1 MFKHIRLRQST
12 INLFAWVTCLSIV
25 MFSWLGI
32 YYVSSSVE
40 AERQAM
46 ERRSE
51 LRKLGGK
58 LANSSDYLTEE
69 ARQFA
74 ITLDRVHIN
83 LYWEEVEK
91 MNSQDNVVSRLPG
104 LDAPLEEKAL
114 LAEAR
119 NNLTVLMQIET
130 RSMRLLLDVLRVPE
144 SDMPPEVAAF
154 RLSDADKNMTEGQKM
169 FKAREILFDTEYM
182 RVKNGVMGPI
192 LVQFQRSVTQRTK
205 EELQEA
211 QNATTRAITLL
222 FALSL
227 GTLISLAITLRI
239 IHTQTSRPIQEYTRA
254 LQDQAASENAPYLE
268 PVGTHELRTF
278 AEAFNQSHKKLSVLY
293 EVYRETAENLDT
305 DQILDHALHIIRDF
319 LDIDGLAVHLLGD
332 DGEFLGLRSPLG
344 FTPEVIQSLQEIK
357 RAGLISRAVEE
368 RRPQIISLDLLPA
381 GMPEA
386 PMYVAGFKHLAVFP
400 LITAQHMIGAVS
412 IAVKRSTPFSQ
423 QEEQLFTAISRQLS
437 AAIYNA
443 QLFDSLGLELAER
456 RRAEEAMRIAKEE
469 AELANRVKSD
479 FLAMM
484 THEIRTPIS
493 GIIGLSDIL
502 KKTELSPRQ
511 RGYLGTISV
520 SAESLLN
527 IINDILDVSKLEAGQ
542 TTIRP
547 VEFSLLELTEE
558 AASLMYIQAKMR
570 GVELAVRYNP
580 RLPRRYS
587 GDSVRIRQII
597 MNLLGN
603 AVKFTDR
610 GHIFLDVDGVVD
622 DKGQAKICITVQ
634 DTGIGIAKENLEKIF
649 DRFSQVD
656 NFSTRR
662 FQGTGLGLTISRNLV
677 ELMDGQ
683 IAVESELGKGSRFT
697 VEIPLPVIEAAV
709 PEIMEGLFAPR
720 KVLVAA
726 KTSLTTSILEEYL
739 EYHGLEVVN
748 VKSVRGALTQMENL
762 SQTNSPV
769 DLVLIDSDLP
779 DIKAL
784 SFADGSIPI
793 YPAVAVM
800 VSFQQGFADEI
811 TRPELTLHKPISL
824 TKLERLLQHTGRL
837 QAGLQPE
844 EPEGANKGTEERGRF
859 EAKVL
864 IAEDHPI
871 NQEVIAL
878 LFSELGCTVDVAV
891 NGREAVDKFRD
902 GAYDIIFM
910 DCQMPEM
917 DGYSATK
924 AIRGIETDRGGHI
937 PIVALTASV
946 LSSDCSQTLDAGMDD
961 YLLKPVK
968 KETLAAMLGK
978 YCSKFYRSGLG
989 SSDLISPEDGDVK
1002 PQMVREARWRYHDTH

>member
-1 MFKHIRLRQST
+1 MLKNIRFRQST
-12 INLFAWVTCLSIV
+12 ITLFAWITCLSIV

-32 YYVSSSVE
+32 YYVSSSIE

-46 ERRSE
+46 ERRTE
-51 LRKLGGK
+51 LRTVGGQ
-58 LANSSDYLTEE
+58 LAASSDYLTEE

-74 ITLDRVHIN
+74 ITLDRGHVN
-83 LYWEEVEK
+83 RYWEEVQRMETRE
-91 MNSQDNVVSRLPG
+91 QFTSRLQS
-104 LDAPLEEKAL
+104 LDIPDEERIL
-114 LAEAR
+114 LVEAR
-119 NNLTVLMQIET
+119 DNLTVLMAVEA

-144 SDMPPEVAAF
+144 SDMPPVVAAF
-154 RLSDADKNMTEGQKM
+154 RLADEDKNLTEGQKM

-182 RVKNGVMGPI
+182 RIKNSVMGPTI
-192 LVQFQRSVTQRTK
+192 VQFQRSVTQRTK
-205 EELQEA
+205 AELEA
-211 QNATTRAITLL
+211 AQHATTQAITLL

-227 GTLISLAITLRI
+227 GTLISLAATLRI

-254 LQDQAASENAPYLE
+254 LQDQAAAGNAPYLE
-268 PVGTHELRTF
+268 PIGTQELRTF
-278 AEAFNQSHKKLSVLY
+278 AEAFNQSHRKLSVLY

-305 DQILDHALHIIRDF
+305 DQILDHALNIIRDF
-319 LDIDGLAVHLLGD
+319 LDIDGLAVHLLED
-332 DGEFLGLRSPLG
+332 DGDSLRLRSPLG
-344 FTPEVIQSLQEIK
+344 FAPEVLQNMRVIK
-357 RAGLISRAVEE
+357 RAGLIGRAVED
-368 RRPQIISLDLLPA
+368 RRPQIICLDLLPA

-386 PMYVAGFKHLAVFP
+386 PMYVAGFKHLAIFP
-400 LITAQHMIGAVS
+400 LITAQHVIGAIS
-412 IAVKRSTPFSQ
+412 IAVKRPMPFTQ

-437 AAIYNA
+437 AAVYNA

-456 RRAEEAMRIAKEE
+456 RRAQEAMRIAKEE
-469 AELANRVKSD
+469 AELATRVKSD

-502 KKTELSPRQ
+502 IKTELSPRQ
-511 RGYLGTISV
+511 RGYLETISV

-547 VEFSLLELTEE
+547 VEFNLLELTEE

-580 RLPRRYS
+580 RLPRLFL

-610 GHIFLDVDGVVD
+610 GHIFLEVDGAVD
-622 DKGQAKICITVQ
+622 AKGQANIRIAVE
-634 DTGIGIAKENLEKIF
+634 DTGIGIAAENLEKIF

-656 NFSTRR
+656 NFSSRR

-677 ELMDGQ
+677 ELMNGR
-683 IAVESELGKGSRFT
+683 ISVESELDKGSRFAF
-697 VEIPLPVIEAAV
+697 EIPLPVAETAGPEA
-709 PEIMEGLFAPR
+709 EGCLFAPR
-720 KVLVAA
+720 KVLVAT
-726 KTSLTTSILEEYL
+726 KEVLTAGILEEYL
-739 EYHGLEVVN
+739 GFCGLQVVA
-748 VKSVRGALTQMENL
+748 VKSVRTALRQMENL
-762 SQTNSPV
+762 SQTSSPI

-784 SFADGSIPI
+784 SFADGIIPI

-800 VSFQQGFADEI
+800 ASFQQGFTDDIAQ
-811 TRPELTLHKPISL
+811 PELTLHKPISL
-824 TKLERLLQHTGRL
+824 TKLERLLQHTGHL
-837 QAGLQPE
+837 QAGLLPDAPE
-844 EPEGANKGTEERGRF
+844 PPRQVADDGGRF
-859 EAKVL
+859 EAKIL

-871 NQEVIAL
+871 NQEVFAL
-878 LFSELGCTVDVAV
+878 LFTELGCTVDVAQ
-891 NGREAVDKFRD
+891 NGREAVDKFQS

-924 AIRGIETDRGGHI
+924 AIRRIEADAGGHI

-946 LSSDCSQTLDAGMDD
+946 LSSDCSQILDAGMDD

-968 KETLAAMLGK
+968 KETLATVLGK
-978 YCSKFYRSGLG
+978 YCSQTYRGGPG
-989 SSDLISPEDGDVK
+989 SSAPVPPEGDDPK
-1002 PQMVREARWRYHDTH
+1002 PQMLREARWRYHDAH